1 MQREAYSSALY
12 SLGRDLTV
20 AIDLSQVVNIIIGH
34 VSQAFGNH
42 VVVFLPDQQELKMYA
57 ATAEFQTDVNELAVA
72 TWAFDHEQP
81 AGLGTDTLPAASIRC
96 QPLITANG
104 KIGVLGI
111 NPVASL
117 QLTSP
122 DQRQIFS
129 AFCNQAA
136 LAIERAK
143 LAEQAHQTELLQA
156 TEKLQTA
163 LLNSISHDLRTP
175 LVSIT
180 GALSSLREKSMNL
193 NKADRQNLIETA
205 YNEAMRLNRLV
216 GNLLNMTRLE
226 AGAIQIHYEPCDIQD
241 IVGTTLELLKER
253 LDSRK
258 VIVKIPP
265 GLPLVSLDFALFCQ
279 ALVNLVDNAIKY
291 SPRKPQF
298 PSKSL
303 KPIFGLRFGLSMK
316 VSEFLP
322 RTWTGFLISFSAFHD
337 LKRSTEPDW
346 GWPSARA
353 SSKPTEGPSG

>member
-1 MQREAYSSALY
+1 
-12 SLGRDLTV
+12 
-20 AIDLSQVVNIIIGH
+20 
-34 VSQAFGNH
+34 
-42 VVVFLPDQQELKMYA
+42 
-57 ATAEFQTDVNELAVA
+57 
-72 TWAFDHEQP
+72 
-81 AGLGTDTLPAASIRC
+81 LGTDTLPAASIRC

-111 NPVASL
+111 KPVASL

-258 VIVKIPP
+258 VNVKIPP
-265 GLPLVSLDFALFCQ
+265 TLPLVSLDFALFCQ

-291 SPRKPQF
+291 SPPETPISIEVLKTDIGIEVRVIDEGIGIPPQDLDRVF
-298 PSKSL
+298 DKFFRVSRPEQIHGTGLGLAISKGIIEAHGGSIRAENR
-303 KPIFGLRFGLSMK
+303 PEGGTAMAI
-316 VSEFLP
+316 ELP
-322 RTWTGFLISFSAFHD
+322 GGNP
-337 LKRSTEPDW
+337 K
-346 GWPSARA
+346 
-353 SSKPTEGPSG
+353 